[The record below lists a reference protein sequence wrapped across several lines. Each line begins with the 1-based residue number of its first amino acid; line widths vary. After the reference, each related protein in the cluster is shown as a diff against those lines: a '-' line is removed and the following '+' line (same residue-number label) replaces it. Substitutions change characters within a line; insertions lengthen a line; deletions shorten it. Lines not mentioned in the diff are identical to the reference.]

1 MREFTIPPLVTAP
14 QAGGLADAVFVNATE
29 EPDRVVLGRRTTA
42 PSQSPADI
50 ADAAD
55 APADAPWQDVTAA
68 RFRDEVMAV
77 AKGLL
82 AQGIR
87 FGDRVG
93 LMSRTRYEWTVLDFA
108 LWSIG
113 AQPVPI
119 YPTSS
124 SEQVRWMLHDSA
136 AVACVIEHE
145 DHAMTIGAV
154 IDELPQLTR
163 LWQLDSDALAE
174 IAAAGTEIDDDVVH
188 RHRNAVTPEAIAT
201 VIYTSGTTGRPKGC
215 VITHANFMAE
225 ADNVIN
231 LYEPVFHS
239 KPGDE
244 ASTLLFL
251 PLAHVFGRMVEVA
264 AVRARV
270 RLGHQ
275 PNLAAAELLPAM
287 ATFKPT
293 FVLAVPY
300 VFEKVFQGARRKAE
314 AGGKL
319 GVFEKAVDVAV
330 RHAEAMEA
338 KAFGTGP
345 GPTAG
350 LRVQH
355 QLYDKLV
362 YGKVRA
368 ALGGR
373 VRHAFSGGSAMDRRM
388 GLFFDGAGVR
398 IFEGYGLTES
408 TAAATANPPE
418 QTRFG
423 TVGLPIPG
431 TTVHIADDGEIWL
444 YGDQVFEGYL
454 NNPKATHELL
464 HEGWLATGDLGA
476 LDEDGYLTITGRK
489 KEILVTNGGKSVS
502 PVPLE
507 ERVRSHPLVGQC
519 VVLGNDRP
527 FISALI
533 TLDPDGVTHWLAMH
547 DKPVPSIADL
557 VRDPDLEAE
566 IRRAVVAANTLVSQ
580 AESIRTFRILS
591 GQFSEEHGLLT
602 PSLKL
607 KRKAIEKAY
616 AQEIELL
623 YRG

>member
-1 MREFTIPPLVTAP
+1 LREFTIPPLVTAP

-42 PSQSPADI
+42 PAESP

-55 APADAPWQDVTAA
+55 APADAPWQDVTTA

-136 AVACVIEHE
+136 AVACVVEHE

-533 TLDPDGVTHWLAMH
+533 TLDPDGVTHWLGMH

-623 YRG
+623 YQG